1 MNEGGGVPGA
11 ANPERLGG
19 GAKSGRRGTPSL
31 LMLDGGVGGGGVAGR
46 TNSLRMIDAGGVP
59 GDGGGVAGR
68 VESTRGGVPG
78 GGGGGATRGAIE
90 GVGDTVRGVVGGGVG
105 AGRGGAGGVIA
116 RGAGGVGAVRGG
128 VDEGPE
134 GGAVRGADEGGGP
147 FFSWARRFFS
157 SSLGAGW
164 AWALWNMVSVRPLA
178 SKWAAVAARPARRPE
193 ARPRR

>member
-46 TNSLRMIDAGGVP
+46 TNSLRMIDA
-59 GDGGGVAGR
+59 
-68 VESTRGGVPG
+68 GGVPG